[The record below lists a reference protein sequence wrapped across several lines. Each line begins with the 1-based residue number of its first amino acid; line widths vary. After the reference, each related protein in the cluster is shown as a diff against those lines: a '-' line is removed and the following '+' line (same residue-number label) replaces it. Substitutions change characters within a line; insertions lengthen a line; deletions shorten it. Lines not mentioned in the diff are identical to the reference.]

1 MNTTLKQSTILIA
14 MVSMALLFV
23 STLPL
28 KGVWALRLFALS
40 LIFFWIGCILSTL
53 KPANRHIRL
62 AVALALASY
71 LIISFFG
78 VRCRDFIS
86 FFSVHALLH
95 KSLWLCLNWMILGW
109 LMQPKAVLG
118 EKNPEDSLVS
128 YILLFLAFSVFHVW
142 FLWSSQHLYPYPYA
156 LAFTLD
162 ASSMLFPAGFY
173 LSFIAQFAA
182 VFYGVKLAQHSLV
195 IRGLS
200 KKWVQIA
207 GIILASVFFGLC
219 LAVALFHPFETVL
232 LL

>member
-14 MVSMALLFV
+14 TVSMALLFV

-40 LIFFWIGCILSTL
+40 LIFFWIGCVLATL

-78 VRCRDFIS
+78 ARCHAFIS
-86 FFSVHALLH
+86 FFSVQALLH
-95 KSLWLCLNWMILGW
+95 KSLWFCLNWMILGW
-109 LMQPKAVLG
+109 LMQPKAVIG
-118 EKNPEDSLVS
+118 EKNPENSFLS
-128 YILLFLAFSVFHVW
+128 YILLFLAFAMFHVW
-142 FLWSSQHLYPYPYA
+142 FLWSSQHLYAFRYA
-156 LAFTLD
+156 PLFTLD
-162 ASSMLFPAGFY
+162 MSPMLFPAGFY

-182 VFYGVKLAQHSLV
+182 VFYGVELAQHSSV

-200 KKWVQIA
+200 KKWVQTA

-219 LAVALFHPFETVL
+219 LAVALFHPFEPVL
-232 LL
+232 L

>member
-14 MVSMALLFV
+14 LGSMILLFV

-53 KPANRHIRL
+53 KPANKHIRL

-78 VRCRDFIS
+78 ARCHGFIS

-95 KSLWLCLNWMILGW
+95 KSLWFCLNWMILGW
-109 LMQPKAVLG
+109 LMQPKAVIG

-128 YILLFLAFSVFHVW
+128 YILLFLAFAVFHVW
-142 FLWSSQHLYPYPYA
+142 FLWSSQHLYTFCYA
-156 LAFTLD
+156 PVFTLD
-162 ASSMLFPAGFY
+162 MSQMLFPAGFY

-182 VFYGVKLAQHSLV
+182 VFYVIKLAQHSSV

-200 KKWVQIA
+200 KKWMQTA

-219 LAVALFHPFETVL
+219 LAVALFHPFEPVL
-232 LL
+232 L